1 MRLLTREVKWLVENF
16 WKGLRCQIMVPC
28 LEPCGRNKP
37 GLGLFEVEKLL
48 ESRRRSHLEYPCSIP
63 GCNKWHNIDELL
75 MNISDVKLAG
85 RGVHKILVDGIDT
98 LKEGQEKIKHDLCKL
113 MSQAD
118 ERFTVLMQILADE
131 AKNGPRLISLVPLD
145 RGFVENPH
153 WTTQRFRLTLWCEH
167 SRQPLPLLNG
177 SNQHGVYKIKLPRE
191 FVLQMAPYVRFLT
204 ETMHLILPT
213 TLSSNGT
220 PAHTRAYEAI
230 KKELTLAQKS
240 FDFIL
245 MQAKR
250 SPVVIGTH
258 PDDEENVG
266 LLLRKLHMT
275 LKKRDPE
282 FGGLSRVQNKRN
294 EFLWVHKRFIKEYY
308 PDLPVIANIG

>member
-1 MRLLTREVKWLVENF
+1 
-16 WKGLRCQIMVPC
+16 
-28 LEPCGRNKP
+28 
-37 GLGLFEVEKLL
+37 
-48 ESRRRSHLEYPCSIP
+48 
-63 GCNKWHNIDELL
+63 
-75 MNISDVKLAG
+75 MNISDVKLSG

-131 AKNGPRLISLVPLD
+131 AKNGPRLLSLVPLD
-145 RGFVENPH
+145 RGFVETPQ
-153 WTTQRFRLTLWCEH
+153 WTSQRFRLTLWCEH

-177 SNQHGVYKIKLPRE
+177 SIQHGVYKIKLPRD
-191 FVLQMAPYVRFLT
+191 FVVQMAPYVRFLT

-220 PAHTRAYEAI
+220 PAHTRAYDAI

-250 SPVVIGTH
+250 SPAVLGTH